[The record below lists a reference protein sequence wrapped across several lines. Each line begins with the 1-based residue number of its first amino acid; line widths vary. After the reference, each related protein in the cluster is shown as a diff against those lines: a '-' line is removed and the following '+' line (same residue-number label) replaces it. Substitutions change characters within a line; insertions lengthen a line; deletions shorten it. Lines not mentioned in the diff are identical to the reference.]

1 MPAGPQPQERG
12 RLMSKRKP
20 KPQPVLD
27 DDNAKSGDG
36 SFREA
41 QDDPHRLALIYLRLR
56 RMAGGGWTLR
66 FYRDEWWV
74 WEGTRYR
81 QLPPSEL
88 RADVT
93 NGIKTEFDRFAGR
106 LSRADDAKKP
116 TAAKVTRSI
125 LSNVTQAL
133 QGLVLVPGDRDQPCW
148 LTLPADGG
156 RTIAMANG
164 LVAIDR
170 LLDRT
175 GAVLQPH
182 SPNWFSTVCM
192 PYEYQPDA
200 DCPQFL
206 AFVREVL
213 EDDEE
218 RITLLRQWF
227 GYLLAGD
234 TSLQKFLMLVGEG
247 ANGKTVIVAVLTALL
262 GESNVSTVP
271 LELFGERFQLTATL
285 GKLANLVPEVGAI
298 GRVAEG
304 FLKAFVAGDRMYFDR
319 KNLPGIDARPT
330 ARLMLA
336 TNTLPPF
343 ADRSGGVW
351 RRLMILPFRV
361 TIPPDRQDPH
371 LATTLLGELPGIFNW
386 AIEEWRQLRRGRF
399 IEPRVSRE
407 ALNEYRIVSN
417 PAHTF
422 LLEEVRSSRGST
434 VSCLELYEGYRAWC
448 ESNGQKHVP
457 NTQFGKEVIRA
468 FPRVKRRKA
477 KGGRRSRRPYEYV
490 GLAMLST

>member
-1 MPAGPQPQERG
+1 
-12 RLMSKRKP
+12 MSKPRP
-20 KPQPVLD
+20 KPQPVIAAD
-27 DDNAKSGDG
+27 TADTGDG
-36 SFREA
+36 EFREA
-41 QDDPHRLALIYLRLR
+41 QDDPHRLAHAYLRFR
-56 RMAGGGWTLR
+56 RMSGAGWTLHY
-66 FYRDEWWV
+66 YRDEWWA
-74 WEGTRYR
+74 WDGTRYR
-81 QLPPSEL
+81 QLPISEL
-88 RADVT
+88 RAEVT
-93 NGIKTEFDRFAGR
+93 YVIKAEFDRFARR
-106 LSRADDAKKP
+106 LARVADANEPTTTPATKPAKKP
-116 TAAKVTRSI
+116 TAAKVTLSVV
-125 LSNVTQAL
+125 SNVLQAL
-133 QGLVLVPGDRDQPCW
+133 QSLVMIPADRDLPCW
-148 LTLPADGG
+148 LTFDADRG

-164 LVAIDR
+164 LVHIDR
-170 LLDRT
+170 LLDQT
-175 GAVLQPH
+175 GAVLEPH
-182 SPNWFSTVCM
+182 SSAWFSTVCL

-206 AFVREVL
+206 AFVREIL
-213 EDDEE
+213 EDDDE

-234 TSLQKFLMLVGEG
+234 TSLQKFLILVGEG
-247 ANGKTVIVAVLTALL
+247 ANGKTVIIIVLTALL
-262 GESNVSTVP
+262 GEANVSTVP

-285 GKLANLVPEVGAI
+285 GKLANLVPEVGTI

-386 AIEEWRQLRRGRF
+386 ATEEWRQLRGGRF

-407 ALNEYRIVSN
+407 PLNEYRIDSY

-422 LLEEVRSSRGST
+422 LLEEVRSARGSS
-434 VSCLELYEGYRAWC
+434 VPCAALYGRYQAWC
-448 ESNGQKHVP
+448 ATHGHKPVP
-457 NTQFGKEVIRA
+457 DTQFGKDVVRV
-468 FPRVKRRKA
+468 FPRVRRKRA
-477 KGGRRSRRPYEYV
+477 RGGRRVRRPYHYA
-490 GLAMLST
+490 GLAWMSE